1 MKRSLIAALILTLSC
16 CLLCAQEQDATST
29 AKDRAALE
37 KDLAARLSNSR
48 LSGSYTIEG
57 QKGPPQNDEY
67 RLGKV
72 EKGEGDRWKLTA
84 QIAYGN
90 KSLNVP
96 LEIPILWAGDTP
108 VISLDSFTIPG
119 MGTYSAHLLITGDHY
134 AGTWSSPR
142 HGGSM
147 WGRIEKASPQET
159 QPAARP
165 HGQSP

>member
-1 MKRSLIAALILTLSC
+1 MKRSLIAALVLTLSC
-16 CLLCAQEQDATST
+16 CLLSAQEQGTTSP

-37 KDLAARLSNSR
+37 KELAAKLSNSR

-72 EKGEGDRWKLTA
+72 EKGEGDRWNITA
-84 QIAYGN
+84 HIAYGT

-108 VISLDSFTIPG
+108 VISLDNFTIPG

-142 HGGSM
+142 HGGYL

-159 QPAARP
+159 QPAARQQGRTP
-165 HGQSP
+165 